1 MVVAA
6 ELLSGNGA
14 LLVIASAI
22 GLGLVLTIA
31 WDARA
36 VILSPVGLVVLPLA
50 LAVWFAGAMVVGLP
64 ANVLL
69 GHSQAGAI
77 WPGLVAAPLVA
88 LLLGRRFR
96 TTSANTPMRVLVRA
110 GVLLAGCTL
119 AKCVAY
125 WMGFPV
131 FGFWVGGAVT
141 LGAMVVCA
149 AVWQFVDLGGTLHL
163 FVRAG
168 ALLVAVGV
176 VGAWARANDVPVA
189 GDPRTASTTT
199 VSIMLLVLPLL
210 VLTAA
215 VLAVGVIRLLPPGLR
230 VIGGDWA
237 DGDRAGRLPAAH
249 EVWNA
254 FVTFDEDAGE
264 GKDRPVL
271 VVGLDGDGADVL
283 KITSQDK
290 SRFDDYLP
298 VPLTRSRGVLSKD
311 SWLELRTTRV
321 PLELFRSYRGLCP
334 PWVWDEVRSRGLAVA
349 TSDAGPR
356 SLLTRLFSAG
366 RSRAR

>member
-1 MVVAA
+1 
-6 ELLSGNGA
+6 
-14 LLVIASAI
+14 
-22 GLGLVLTIA
+22 VLAIA

-36 VILSPVGLVVLPLA
+36 VILSPLGLIVLPLA

-69 GHSQAGAI
+69 GHSSAASI
-77 WPGLVAAPLVA
+77 WPGLAAAPLVA

-96 TTSANTPMRVLVRA
+96 TTSANTPRRVLIRA

-119 AKCVAY
+119 AKCIAY
-125 WMGFPV
+125 GMGFPV
-131 FGFWVGGAVT
+131 FDFWVGGAVT
-141 LGAMVVCA
+141 LGAMVGCA

-168 ALLVAVGV
+168 ALLVAVGL

-189 GDPRTASTTT
+189 GDPHTASTTT

-210 VLTAA
+210 ALTGV
-215 VLAVGVIRLLPPGLR
+215 VLAVGVIRLLPPSLR
-230 VIGGDWA
+230 VIAGDWA
-237 DGDRAGRLPAAH
+237 NGNRANRNRAGRRPVAH

-254 FVTFDEDAGE
+254 FVTFDEDDGE

-290 SRFDDYLP
+290 SRFDDYLAM
-298 VPLTRSRGVLSKD
+298 PLTRSRGVLSKD

-334 PWVWDEVRSRGLAVA
+334 RWVWAEVQARGLAGAQAEPHPVRA
-349 TSDAGPR
+349 TSDSAVPRGNGPR
-356 SLLTRLFSAG
+356 SLLTRLLNAG
-366 RSRAR
+366 RSRIR